1 MWTNCPSSVLTKP
14 FLPQLASQSPALSQR
29 EENND
34 QVTGKSGCFPHPH
47 SARDWKQDPCML
59 SKCSAATIA
68 YLTRSRPRKDPV
80 PKTNKNP
87 RQHLRKDTRSWIVAY
102 SCVHTY
108 MHTEKCSFIFPA
120 RGVLCIH
127 FLNNQGASGCHQL
140 HGFCG

>member
-1 MWTNCPSSVLTKP
+1 MWNNCPSSVLTKP

-59 SKCSAATIA
+59 GKCSAATVA

-87 RQHLRKDTRSWIVAY
+87 RQHLRKDTRGWAVACTCMCTLVY
-102 SCVHTY
+102 ICTLTCMHTCVHTCTQKTG
-108 MHTEKCSFIFPA
+108 HS
-120 RGVLCIH
+120 H
-127 FLNNQGASGCHQL
+127 FLHWTS
-140 HGFCG
+140 